1 MSRQI
6 LAVVVGFILWSA
18 VWLGYNAI
26 LHAMNIL
33 PQDQTQPVHETGVLL
48 ALLIGGVLATLTAGY
63 VATLA
68 VDKVSKPPITALGL
82 LLLSTGIF
90 VQVQLW
96 DLMPLWYHVS
106 FLALLLPVCKFGAS
120 LGRPRQPISDDVTQ

>member
-1 MSRQI
+1 MLRQI

-18 VWLGYNAI
+18 VWLGYNAG
-26 LHAMNIL
+26 LHAMNVL
-33 PQDQTQPVHETGVLL
+33 PDDQTQPVQETAVLL
-48 ALLIGGVLATLTAGY
+48 ALLIGGVLASLIAGY
-63 VATLA
+63 VAALA

-82 LLLSTGIF
+82 LLLATGIF

-96 DLMPLWYHVS
+96 DLMPVWYHFS

-120 LGRPRQPISDDVTQ
+120 LGKPKQLESGASTQ